1 MILAT
6 DIPVCL
12 LWLASHQSVDIK
24 QLELVF
30 NSQAQHI
37 CCQQGQAEIK
47 LYPVHH
53 PNGEVCCM
61 TAGTPTNDAPK
72 FNPGFMNAL
81 PDMSA
86 APIASKDAAAEN
98 DGKVL

>member
-1 MILAT
+1 MLTVSRLPASPGCWTRPLTIGT
-6 DIPVCL
+6 VCL
-12 LWLASHQSVDIK
+12 GLLA
-24 QLELVF
+24 LL
-30 NSQAQHI
+30 
-37 CCQQGQAEIK
+37 QQGQSVIK

-53 PNGEVCCM
+53 LDGEVCCM
-61 TAGTPTNDAPK
+61 IAGTPTNDAPK

-81 PDMSA
+81 PDISA